1 MKFDEF
7 DWGKLGVEATGI
19 KFHFEKALPQYESLK
34 FRNDLRNKSNHITDF
49 IQDFLKYCKLDQNL
63 ESTKA
68 IQFHNGKFRWGQ

>member
-19 KFHFEKALPQYESLK
+19 KFLFEKALPQYESLK

-49 IQDFLKYCKLDQNL
+49 I
-63 ESTKA
+63 
-68 IQFHNGKFRWGQ
+68 